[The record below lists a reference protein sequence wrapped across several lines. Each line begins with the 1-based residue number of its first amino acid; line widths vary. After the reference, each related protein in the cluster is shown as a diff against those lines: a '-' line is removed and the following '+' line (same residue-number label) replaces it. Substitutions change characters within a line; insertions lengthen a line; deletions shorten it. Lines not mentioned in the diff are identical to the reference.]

1 MPDKKRVLCSQCLF
15 VASFIR
21 LMLEKTMVNA
31 EHKEKKL
38 AAKSP
43 LVGIIGA
50 GGQLGSAITQTFLDY
65 KWEPFRLAITGRR
78 REKLLKFERLGVKVY
93 ENVASLVQAVKLVII
108 SVGVQHVRHLGV
120 AFREITTGSRLILST
135 ISGISEESLMTV
147 LGSKHLLVTR
157 VDVSQLKLY
166 ETLNLVSGMRRTS
179 AVNGFVE
186 SQGDAAVVTWHEV
199 HARAARQLIPDA
211 RASARILDTIQAF
224 CLEEGLDHKQAHEA
238 AKCWLVPPARLP
250 PESPPLPAP
259 HLPPGLPGWPSSYE
273 PSDGKKATT
282 STTKTSDVQ
291 IDIDHQR
298 PQQQQRQQ
306 QERQGPT
313 TIQTSPRKQSW
324 EGGPKEMID
333 ASRNQGCWH
342 PSGSADVVVVV
353 PSVCA
358 DTTLYHQVSE
368 SSGGKQASKSRSCN
382 ATYAANH
389 APTSSTTISTVVT
402 RKYKS
407 CLSEEEIPGKDSM
420 TSFLSTSHQIHER
433 RSARKKLSKQSG
445 QPNGEREWLTTLVC
459 SPSDLVDAADVYEKV
474 VLQAYQEA
482 FWETEVCEPML
493 SLLRVAPFPV
503 DS

>member
-1 MPDKKRVLCSQCLF
+1 
-15 VASFIR
+15 
-21 LMLEKTMVNA
+21 
-31 EHKEKKL
+31 
-38 AAKSP
+38 
-43 LVGIIGA
+43 
-50 GGQLGSAITQTFLDY
+50 
-65 KWEPFRLAITGRR
+65 
-78 REKLLKFERLGVKVY
+78 
-93 ENVASLVQAVKLVII
+93 
-108 SVGVQHVRHLGV
+108 
-120 AFREITTGSRLILST
+120 
-135 ISGISEESLMTV
+135 
-147 LGSKHLLVTR
+147 
-157 VDVSQLKLY
+157 
-166 ETLNLVSGMRRTS
+166 MRRTS

-224 CLEEGLDHKQAHEA
+224 CLKEVRELHGHSRFPSVVQSLAGHRQTRDNPNREFRRAFIVPTALTRCTLRHFPCVRLLLRPQGLDHKQAHEA

-358 DTTLYHQVSE
+358 DTTLYHQGKRE
-368 SSGGKQASKSRSCN
+368 SPAGFRLSGVGFAFFLFSPRF
-382 ATYAANH
+382 
-389 APTSSTTISTVVT
+389 STAGILQCKV
-402 RKYKS
+402 
-407 CLSEEEIPGKDSM
+407 
-420 TSFLSTSHQIHER
+420 
-433 RSARKKLSKQSG
+433 KQS
-445 QPNGEREWLTTLVC
+445 
-459 SPSDLVDAADVYEKV
+459 
-474 VLQAYQEA
+474 
-482 FWETEVCEPML
+482 ETYYL
-493 SLLRVAPFPV
+493 
-503 DS
+503 